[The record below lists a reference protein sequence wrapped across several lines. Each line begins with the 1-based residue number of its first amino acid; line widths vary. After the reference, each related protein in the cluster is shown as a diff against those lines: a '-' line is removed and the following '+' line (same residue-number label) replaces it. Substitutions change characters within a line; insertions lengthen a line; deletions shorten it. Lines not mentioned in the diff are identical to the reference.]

1 MLIGLTRLNENN
13 RRNFFVY
20 SNCELLDFEW
30 DEVDEDHEGCEGF
43 TRVAFEQK
51 LNCY

>member
-1 MLIGLTRLNENN
+1 M
-13 RRNFFVY
+13 Y

-30 DEVDEDHEGCEGF
+30 DEVDEDHGAHEGCEGF

-51 LNCY
+51 LNCDSAEGRCRITRQ